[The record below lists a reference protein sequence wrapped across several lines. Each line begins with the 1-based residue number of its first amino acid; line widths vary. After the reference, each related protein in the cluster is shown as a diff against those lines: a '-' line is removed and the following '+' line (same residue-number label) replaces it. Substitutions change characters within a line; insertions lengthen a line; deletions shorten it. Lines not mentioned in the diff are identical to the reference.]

1 MVLEPAERV
10 VLEPVERVDLAPV
23 EQEADHV
30 LLLKVLK
37 VVVVANLWQLEAVLA
52 VLLSEELVEAL

>member
-1 MVLEPAERV
+1 M